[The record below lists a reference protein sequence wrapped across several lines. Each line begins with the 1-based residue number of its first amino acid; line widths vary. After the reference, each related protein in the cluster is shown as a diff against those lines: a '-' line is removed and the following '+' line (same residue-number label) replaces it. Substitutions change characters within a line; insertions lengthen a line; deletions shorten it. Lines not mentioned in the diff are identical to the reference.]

1 MDDGKAVL
9 TVSQLTNLLWLDTDI
24 IDNRIINAR
33 NLGKKGLYLNPT
45 GTSRLAKNLL
55 SSIKSSWKVNRC
67 RGIINDKNIEPEYPL
82 VLDSAMPTSINNS
95 EDQPENKNL
104 KVLTN
109 IRLENRNRPIP
120 GQLNINSI
128 RNKFD
133 FSYSK
138 ISSNLDL
145 LLVLEKKLDDLT

>member
-55 SSIKSSWKVNRC
+55 SSIKSSWKVNGC